1 MFRLAWTISFS
12 TLPSA
17 HCCGNTLGSHLKKQ
31 FRPLKTEYSSS
42 LQDWKTK
49 IQHKLLCF
57 IDYIDITQTS
67 HSVEWG
73 YQSNIANCI
82 RVATRPLMM
91 ISRWSRKLLIA
102 GCGLGF
108 AGKPKKKQQQQN
120 PTQARQKTSQPHTA
134 TFHTSNSGAQC
145 NGRHRLWDMR
155 HLSGHLP
162 GPITRECVPRRNRW
176 GRGDGR
182 ETKQPLQVEGK
193 GALVLSGRT
202 NRVYC

>member
-1 MFRLAWTISFS
+1 M
-12 TLPSA
+12 
-17 HCCGNTLGSHLKKQ
+17 
-31 FRPLKTEYSSS
+31 KTEHSSS

-67 HSVEWG
+67 YSVEWG

-91 ISRWSRKLLIA
+91 ISRWSWKFLIA

-108 AGKPKKKQQQQN
+108 AGKPKKQQQQN
-120 PTQARQKTSQPHTA
+120 PTQAPQKTSQPHTA

-145 NGRHRLWDMR
+145 NGRHPFM
-155 HLSGHLP
+155 GH
-162 GPITRECVPRRNRW
+162 
-176 GRGDGR
+176 
-182 ETKQPLQVEGK
+182 ETSQWSP
-193 GALVLSGRT
+193 SRT
-202 NRVYC
+202 NHEGVRSKAEQVGEGWWARDQTAPSGWGERSACFVRPNKLATAIYQVWKWP